1 MNKVLSFD
9 FWQRFGKSLIV
20 VIAVMPAAGLMI
32 SLGKVLAMYAGGIGA
47 LETLG
52 SIMENIGWGVIV
64 NLHLLFAVAIGGSWA
79 KERAGGAF
87 AAIIAFI
94 LINRTTGVIFGVN
107 NGMLSDSSATVTSLF
122 GSELPVT
129 QFFTNILGAPALNM
143 GVFIGLISGYLGAN
157 LYNRYHNF
165 SRLPEALAF
174 FNGKRFV
181 PFVVMF
187 YSIIIAFVLA
197 IVWPLIQ
204 GLLNDFGQWIATS
217 KDTAPVVAPFI
228 YGTLERLLLPFGL
241 HHTLTI
247 PMNYTELGG
256 TYQLLTGASAGS
268 NVYGQDPLWL
278 AWISDLN
285 NLKLT
290 DPASYQHLLE
300 TVHPARFKAGQVI
313 AAAASLIG
321 AGLAMYHCVDSDK
334 RMQYKPMFLSACLAV
349 LLTGVTEPIEFM
361 FMFVAP
367 VLYVAHALL
376 TGLAFALVDFFDL
389 RVHAFGLIELITR
402 IPMMISAGIGGDL
415 INFAATCVAFFGINY
430 GLFKVLIN
438 KFNLPTPGRAGNY
451 IDEKSETM
459 SKEDKLD
466 IIIQN
471 LGGRDNIVEIDAC
484 MTRLR
489 ITVKDASLVLE
500 YKDWKST
507 GALGLVIKDQGVQAI
522 YGPGVDAIKSAL
534 IEKTSHGMTEA
545 KHNNSPQYTQA
556 V

>member
-1 MNKVLSFD
+1 MSKLLSFD

-20 VIAVMPAAGLMI
+20 VIAVMPAAGIMI
-32 SLGKVLAMYAGGIGA
+32 SLGKVVAMYAGGIGA

-52 SIMENIGWGVIV
+52 HIMENIGWGVIV

-87 AAIIAFI
+87 AAVIAFI

-107 NGMLSDSSATVTSLF
+107 GAMMTDPHATVMSLF
-122 GSELPVT
+122 GTELPVS
-129 QFFTNILGAPALNM
+129 QFFTTILGAPALNM
-143 GVFIGLISGYLGAN
+143 GVFIGIISGYLGAN
-157 LYNRYHNF
+157 LYNRYYDF

-181 PFVVMF
+181 PFMVIV
-187 YSIIIAFVLA
+187 YSVIIALGLA
-197 IVWPLIQ
+197 VVWPLVQ
-204 GLLNDFGQWIATS
+204 GALNDFGQWIATS
-217 KDTAPVVAPFI
+217 KDSAPIIAPFV

-256 TYQLLTGASAGS
+256 AYQLLTGASAGS
-268 NVYGQDPLWL
+268 SVYGQDPLWL
-278 AWISDLN
+278 AWVSDLN

-290 DPASYQHLLE
+290 DPTTYQHLLD

-313 AAAASLIG
+313 IAASSLIG
-321 AGLAMYHCVDSDK
+321 IGLAMYHCVDSDK
-334 RMQYKPMFLSACLAV
+334 RLQYKPMFFSACLAV

-367 VLYVAHALL
+367 VLYVAHAVL
-376 TGLAFALVDFFDL
+376 TGLAFALVDLIDL

-402 IPMMISAGIGGDL
+402 VPMMISAGIGGDL
-415 INFAATCVAFFGINY
+415 ISFVMVCIAFFAINY
-430 GLFKVLIN
+430 TLFRLLIV

-451 IDEKSETM
+451 IDEKAEGM
-459 SKEDKLD
+459 SQDDKLE

-471 LGGRDNIVEIDAC
+471 LGGRDNIAEIDAC

-489 ITVKDASLVLE
+489 ITVKDPALVADYTL
-500 YKDWKST
+500 WKST

-522 YGPGVDAIKSAL
+522 YGPGVDVIKSGLVDKFA
-534 IEKTSHGMTEA
+534 IA
-545 KHNNSPQYTQA
+545 
-556 V
+556 

>member
-1 MNKVLSFD
+1 MSKLLSFD

-20 VIAVMPAAGLMI
+20 VIAVMPAAGIMI
-32 SLGKVLAMYAGGIGA
+32 SLGKVVAMYAGGIGA
-47 LETLG
+47 IETLG
-52 SIMENIGWGVIV
+52 HIMENIGWGVIV

-87 AAIIAFI
+87 AAVIAFI

-107 NGMLSDSSATVTSLF
+107 GGMMSDPHATVMSLF
-122 GSELPVT
+122 GSELPVS
-129 QFFTNILGAPALNM
+129 QFFTTILGAPALNM
-143 GVFIGLISGYLGAN
+143 GVFIGIISGYLGAN
-157 LYNRYHNF
+157 LYNRYYDF

-181 PFVVMF
+181 PFMVIF
-187 YSIIIAFVLA
+187 YSVIIAFVLA
-197 IVWPLIQ
+197 VVWPLVQ
-204 GLLNDFGQWIATS
+204 GALNEFGQWIASS
-217 KDTAPVVAPFI
+217 KDSAPIIAPFV

-256 TYQLLTGASAGS
+256 AYQLLTGPSAGS
-268 NVYGQDPLWL
+268 SVYGQDPLWL
-278 AWISDLN
+278 AWVSDLN

-290 DPASYQHLLE
+290 DPAAYQHLLA

-313 AAAASLIG
+313 IAASSLIG
-321 AGLAMYHCVDSDK
+321 IGLAMYHCVDNDK
-334 RMQYKPMFLSACLAV
+334 RLQYKPMFFSACLAV

-367 VLYVAHALL
+367 VLYVAHAIL
-376 TGLAFALVDFFDL
+376 TGLAFALVDLIDL

-402 IPMMISAGIGGDL
+402 VPMMISAGIGGDL
-415 INFAATCVAFFGINY
+415 ISFVMVCIAFFAINY
-430 GLFKVLIN
+430 ALFRLLII

-451 IDEKSETM
+451 IDEKAEGM
-459 SKEDKLD
+459 SQDDKLE

-471 LGGRDNIVEIDAC
+471 LGGRNNIAEIDAC

-489 ITVKDASLVLE
+489 ITVKDPALVADYTL
-500 YKDWKST
+500 WKST

-522 YGPGVDAIKSAL
+522 YGPGVDVIKSAL
-534 IEKTSHGMTEA
+534 IDKFAMA
-545 KHNNSPQYTQA
+545 
-556 V
+556 